1 MLRFFIMNAQT
12 GRCLNTKDSIAKK
25 KGYTRWRHECSGD
38 YNRYRVEPTGEGSTR
53 DPNEGLASENHKK

>member
-1 MLRFFIMNAQT
+1 MNAQT

-38 YNRYRVEPTGEGSTR
+38 YNRYRVEPTSTVYGESSTC
-53 DPNEGLASENHKK
+53 PFAGGC